1 MSIVDSGPLAALLNR
16 NDQHHARAAAA
27 ARTIAA
33 PMITTMACFTE
44 AMYFLGRDIGWI
56 AQARLW
62 QLVEDGSLEVRAH
75 SPSELA
81 RTRVLMDRCHDTPMD
96 PADASLAESP
106 GDSDLHPRS
115 PLSRVPPARRCAA
128 TGRPRGLAALQA
140 PQRSAFGCGGCA
152 ACGLSD
158 GSVLIEPSR
167 N

>member
-75 SPSELA
+75 SPFELA
-81 RTRVLMDRCHDTPMD
+81 RMRVLMDRCHDTPMD
-96 PADASLAESP
+96 LADASLVALAESLGETHIFTLDP
-106 GDSDLHPRS
+106 HFRAYRQHDGA
-115 PLSRVPPARRCAA
+115 PLLVVPE
-128 TGRPRGLAALQA
+128 G
-140 PQRSAFGCGGCA
+140 
-152 ACGLSD
+152 
-158 GSVLIEPSR
+158 
-167 N
+167 